1 MNIVLDTSILIELE
15 RGNKQ
20 VFDRLDSLRK
30 VYPAPAR
37 ISFISYFEFLY
48 GLRDKSVKN
57 KDKYSIF
64 LNKFGV
70 IYTNKNTAQ
79 VLVDLKK
86 SYELPLSDLLIAAQ
100 VIDSRAILVTKDKD
114 FEIIKELNK
123 III

>member
-30 VYPAPAR
+30 VYPATGR

-48 GLRDKSVKN
+48 GLSDKSVKN